1 MFWGREVGNYN
12 NYNNNTT
19 RLSLLI
25 LDTNHTA
32 HDKMLKCRYLVD
44 KLLDKLLF
52 MIRYSAG
59 GVPAAGGVST
69 V

>member
-12 NYNNNTT
+12 NNNNTPIFIKT
-19 RLSLLI
+19 T
-25 LDTNHTA
+25 TNHMA

-44 KLLDKLLF
+44 KLVDKLLF